1 MIFLSNRIDIYIE
14 MPKIIILSSDYINMY
29 DFFQEA
35 TTYLERNEPFDWLSY
50 WTDECH
56 YTLKHVENSHDF
68 RIYDQERF
76 LMYAH
81 FQDPKYRIL
90 DYVNHF
96 DSQRRKVKRDFYDV
110 RTF

>member
-1 MIFLSNRIDIYIE
+1 MNV
-14 MPKIIILSSDYINMY
+14 IIL
-29 DFFQEA
+29 
-35 TTYLERNEPFDWLSY
+35 
-50 WTDECH
+50 
-56 YTLKHVENSHDF
+56 LKHVENSHDF

-96 DSQRRKVKRDFYDV
+96 DSQRRKSK
-110 RTF
+110 T

>member
-1 MIFLSNRIDIYIE
+1 MTGCRIGL
-14 MPKIIILSSDYINMY
+14 MNVIIL
-29 DFFQEA
+29 
-35 TTYLERNEPFDWLSY
+35 
-50 WTDECH
+50 
-56 YTLKHVENSHDF
+56 LKHVENSHDF

-96 DSQRRKVKRDFYDV
+96 DSQRRKVKRDFL
-110 RTF
+110 

>member
-1 MIFLSNRIDIYIE
+1 
-14 MPKIIILSSDYINMY
+14 MY

-35 TTYLERNEPFDWLSY
+35 TYLERNEPFDWLSY

-81 FQDPKYRIL
+81 FQI
-90 DYVNHF
+90 
-96 DSQRRKVKRDFYDV
+96 
-110 RTF
+110 